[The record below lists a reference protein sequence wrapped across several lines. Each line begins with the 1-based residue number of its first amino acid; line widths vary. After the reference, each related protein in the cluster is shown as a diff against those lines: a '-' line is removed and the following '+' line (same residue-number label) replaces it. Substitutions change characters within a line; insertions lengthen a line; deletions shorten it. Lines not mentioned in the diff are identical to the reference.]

1 MCEED
6 EEEKE
11 VESGSPGG
19 SSVNFGAGNAHPGV
33 STHSSATQSSPRPH
47 LVDAGLGVQEKQ
59 LDGGIV
65 LQIGDAFNVEPE
77 RESKR
82 GETRGN

>member
-1 MCEED
+1 MQIQ
-6 EEEKE
+6 
-11 VESGSPGG
+11 
-19 SSVNFGAGNAHPGV
+19 V
-33 STHSSATQSSPRPH
+33 SQPILSSPSAH
-47 LVDAGLGVQEKQ
+47 LVDAGLGIQEEQ

-82 GETRGN
+82 GEI

>member
-1 MCEED
+1 M
-6 EEEKE
+6 
-11 VESGSPGG
+11 SG
-19 SSVNFGAGNAHPGV
+19 GADSGTSAHP
-33 STHSSATQSSPRPH
+33 SATQSSPSPY

-65 LQIGDAFNVEPE
+65 LEIGDAFNVEPE

-82 GETRGN
+82 GETQGPTRAKRENELIT